1 LELKKLRADNKGE
14 NIRDPEVRA
23 KYAYLEAY
31 VSIVGN
37 SLLFVFKLL
46 LGLFINSIGLI
57 TDAFHSLSDTG
68 SSLVIIFGFKAAKK
82 DPDEK
87 HPFGHGRFEYISTLV
102 IAVLLFIAA
111 AEFIWQSIER
121 IINMVE
127 IIKNDYLIYIGL
139 AVILSALV
147 KEAMARYSIRLGKK
161 IESSALIADAWHHR
175 TDALSSIAVGIGII
189 GSYYGFHILDPIFGI
204 GVSLLIIYTA
214 VTLFKYSSDT
224 LVGQSPDMDTLNTI
238 ENAASSI
245 DGVCGV
251 HKISVHDYGPT
262 KVVSLHVEVGCDI
275 TAEYAHKIAQDVE
288 DKVADLTNSS
298 TIVHVDPD
306 KDPRINTSEVEKA
319 VNEILKKNKAV
330 LFYHNVKITSSG
342 DQSSIDMHIVVDS
355 NMPVSMSHNLTH
367 YIKTILQ
374 EKFPG
379 CQVNTHIEPCD
390 GECLTCPG
398 ICKRP

>member
-1 LELKKLRADNKGE
+1 LELKNLRSENQAE
-14 NIRDPEVRA
+14 NIKDPEVRA
-23 KYAYLEAY
+23 KYAYLEAS
-31 VSIVGN
+31 VSIAGN
-37 SLLFVFKLL
+37 TTLFVFKLL

-57 TDAFHSLSDTG
+57 TDAFHSLSDTA

-111 AEFIWQSIER
+111 AEFIWQSIQR
-121 IINMVE
+121 IIDMVE

-139 AVILSALV
+139 AVILSSLA
-147 KEAMARYSIRLGKK
+147 KELMARYSIRLGKK
-161 IESSALIADAWHHR
+161 IESSALMADAWHHR
-175 TDALSSIAVGIGII
+175 TDALSSVAVGIGII
-189 GSYYGFHILDPIFGI
+189 GSYYGIHILDPIFGI
-204 GVSLLIIYTA
+204 LVSFLIIYTA
-214 VTLFKYSSDT
+214 VTLFRYSSDT
-224 LVGQSPDMDTLNTI
+224 LVGRSPDKDTVDTI
-238 ENAASSI
+238 ESAASSI
-245 DGVCGV
+245 DGVSGV
-251 HKISVHDYGPT
+251 HKITVHDYGAT

-275 TAEYAHKIAQDVE
+275 TAEEAHNIAQNVE

-306 KDPRINTSEVEKA
+306 KEPKIDTAEVEKA
-319 VNEILKKNKAV
+319 VNKILEDNKAV
-330 LFYHNVKITSSG
+330 LFYHNVKITSTG

-355 NMPVSMSHNLTH
+355 NMPVLMSHNLTH

-374 EKFPG
+374 EKFPN
-379 CQVNTHIEPCD
+379 CQVNSHIEPCN
-390 GECLTCPG
+390 GKCAECPG